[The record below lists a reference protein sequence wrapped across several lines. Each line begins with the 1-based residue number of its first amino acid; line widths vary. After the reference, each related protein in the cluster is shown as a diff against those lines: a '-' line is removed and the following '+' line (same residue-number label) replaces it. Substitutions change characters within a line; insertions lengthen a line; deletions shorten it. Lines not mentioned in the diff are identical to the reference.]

1 MKDAEQLVELLKLK
15 GFEKEGILLYKRAN
29 TEITVFQ
36 DGALFVRIS
45 HIRTKEWRKE
55 EVNKLY
61 DFVSS
66 KIYIEN
72 FL

>member
-1 MKDAEQLVELLKLK
+1 MKDYEQLIELLKVK
-15 GFEKEGILLYKRAN
+15 GFDDLGNGLLKRGLIQ
-29 TEITVFQ
+29 TTVFQ
-36 DGALFVRIS
+36 DGAIIVRIS
-45 HIRTKEWRKE
+45 HINIPEWIKDE
-55 EVNKLY
+55 TNELT